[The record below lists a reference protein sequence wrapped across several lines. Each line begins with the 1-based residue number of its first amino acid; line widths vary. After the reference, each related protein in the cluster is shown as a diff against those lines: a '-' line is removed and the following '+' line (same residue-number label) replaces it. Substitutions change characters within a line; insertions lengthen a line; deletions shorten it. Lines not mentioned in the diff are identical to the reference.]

1 MDLINNTQKV
11 DSKEEKIKKV
21 IKTTII
27 VLILLFIVTLLLTIY
42 VYSEQKKQLKVN
54 VDGIDKAETM
64 SQLFVL
70 ENDKIYVPIK
80 RFAKAFGYETY
91 DGEYKQN
98 YLEDKTKCYIKD
110 KNEVASYI
118 LGSNQIYKKMIG
130 ENSNNSDY
138 EYFELDEPVRE
149 INGELYTTVQG
160 ISRGCNIA
168 LNYYKDNN
176 QIDIYTLAK
185 LVSSYSA
192 SYQKSQI
199 NVETENFSNQKAILY
214 NMLIVSNQ
222 DKEYGVNNLKGET
235 IIGIKYSNI
244 KFVESSKTFIVKT
257 SNNKVGIISSDAT
270 PIIAPEF
277 DEIKQI
283 TNELYLVAIDKKQGI
298 INKKGETIIYPE
310 YDAIGVDG
318 SKYTNIENKYVILNN
333 YIPVMQE
340 KKWGL
345 YDITGK
351 QILPIEYDEIGCT
364 EKTKTIA
371 NYVVAIPKYEL
382 IVAKKNKLYG
392 IVDKTRKNSN
402 TFFIKQC
409 IFCYKFR
416 NRKILYDI

>member
-1 MDLINNTQKV
+1 
-11 DSKEEKIKKV
+11 
-21 IKTTII
+21 
-27 VLILLFIVTLLLTIY
+27 
-42 VYSEQKKQLKVN
+42 
-54 VDGIDKAETM
+54 
-64 SQLFVL
+64 
-70 ENDKIYVPIK
+70 
-80 RFAKAFGYETY
+80 
-91 DGEYKQN
+91 
-98 YLEDKTKCYIKD
+98 
-110 KNEVASYI
+110 
-118 LGSNQIYKKMIG
+118 MIG

-392 IVDKTRKNSN
+392 IVDKTRENSN